1 MLLKYLNQSRL
12 NSNIFSEISELF
24 EKRYVINKLFNT
36 EKYFILK
43 RTSQIGYNLQ
53 KISLE
58 RQSRQAFDREV
69 TKNKESQN

>member
-1 MLLKYLNQSRL
+1 M
-12 NSNIFSEISELF
+12 SELF
-24 EKRYVINKLFNT
+24 ENQRYVIQYNKLFNT

-69 TKNKESQN
+69 TKKRITKLISGEES